1 MWMISRVYRHLRR
14 GTEREWKGNERQK
27 GCVIMD
33 YELCNGVFYQGF
45 LSILFKNYV
54 SACTEG
60 MGVFYEMHDIQPM
73 LQW

>member
-1 MWMISRVYRHLRR
+1 
-14 GTEREWKGNERQK
+14 
-27 GCVIMD
+27 MD

-54 SACTEG
+54 SVCTEG